1 MDFIRFLGTKKFL
14 RHLGLAVAIAIILLL
29 GSMAWLKIYTH
40 HGQTITVPNLA
51 GLTEDE
57 VDDVTSSRRLRFEI
71 VDSVFSTE
79 MPRGTVLKQN
89 PLANSSVKKNRKIF
103 LTMNAVNLEMVSM
116 PRMVGLSIRQARLA
130 LQNAGLILG
139 EIEYKPDFAINNVLQ
154 QMHND
159 SVINEGTEIIK
170 GAVIDLVLGMGLS
183 KEKTRVP
190 DLVGILVEEATE
202 MIADYYL
209 NVGAITYDESMEDAE
224 DSAQAFIW
232 RQYPEFEEFKRMNMG
247 MEVDIWLTV
256 DSTLLPVP
264 DSTLFGENT
273 EFVDE

>member
-14 RHLGLAVAIAIILLL
+14 RHLGLAVALAIIMVL
-29 GSMAWLKIYTH
+29 GTMVWLKIYTH
-40 HGQTITVPNLA
+40 HGQAITVPNLA

-89 PLANSSVKKNRKIF
+89 PLANSRVKKNRKIF

-139 EIEYKPDFAINNVLQ
+139 EIEYRPDFAINNVLQ

-159 SVINEGTEIIK
+159 SVIIEGTEIIK

-183 KEKTRVP
+183 KETTRVP
-190 DLVGILVEEATE
+190 DLVGVLLEEATE
-202 MIADYYL
+202 MIADNYL

-264 DSTLFGENT
+264 DSTLFGENS
-273 EFVDE
+273 EIVDE